1 MKNSFLQY
9 FSFVI
14 AFGVLFLAAL
24 MLFGVIDVEHK
35 GRIFILVIMAVAII
49 VMTKKPSDKK

>member
-1 MKNSFLQY
+1 MKSSFLQY

-35 GRIFILVIMAVAII
+35 GRIVILVIMAVAII

>member
-9 FSFVI
+9 CSFVI

-35 GRIFILVIMAVAII
+35 GRIVILVIMAVAII

>member
-35 GRIFILVIMAVAII
+35 GRIVILVIMAVAII